1 MSEEQDADR
10 WNRGLEMVDQ
20 VYGQGSSSMMQGMA
34 ESPFV
39 GEIVRHL
46 FGEIWSRS
54 ALSMRDK
61 RLLVIGATAMLGRAD
76 LVTIQIAGA
85 IANGE
90 LTEAQLAEIPLL
102 MLFYA
107 GAGKSTAL
115 QQGIM
120 AAQAKAKAQRPT
132 G

>member
-1 MSEEQDADR
+1 MSEAGDADR
-10 WNRGLEMVDQ
+10 WNRGLEMVDE
-20 VYGQGSSSMMQGMA
+20 VYGQGSSAMMKGM
-34 ESPFV
+34 EKSPFA

-54 ALSMRDK
+54 ELSMRDK

-76 LVTIQIAGA
+76 LVTVQVAGA
-85 IANGE
+85 IANDE

-107 GAGKSTAL
+107 GAGNTMAL
-115 QQGIM
+115 QQGIL
-120 AAQAKAKAQRPT
+120 AAQAKAKK
-132 G
+132 